1 MNLQQCL
8 DFFVWDAEDTAVPLR
23 PRLKRFEWRIRLLEV
38 LHAAQQRKNADLA
51 ARQIQGID
59 AELPRSETLDRPVP
73 VVDLRDLGRLE
84 SVRRRIMRPEASTL
98 LRELE
103 ARAGP
108 MVLARCHEIGQRL
121 AKARGDERTSLVHD
135 LRRALDR
142 VDDPSWVPSFVH
154 VKTFVTEVHIAHESA
169 ARAWLADKGYRPKRR
184 GTLRHLRAFL
194 GRLIDDGVLL
204 PEGVIA
210 VNISSVVTA

>member
-8 DFFVWDAEDTAVPLR
+8 DFFVKDAEDTAVPLR
-23 PRLKRFEWRIRLLEV
+23 PRLKRLEWRIRLLEV

-59 AELPRSETLDRPVP
+59 AELPRSETLDRTVP
-73 VVDLRDLGRLE
+73 VVELRDLGRLE
-84 SVRRRIMRPEASTL
+84 SVRRSIMWPEASTL

>member
-8 DFFVWDAEDTAVPLR
+8 DFFVEDAEDTAVPLR

>member
-8 DFFVWDAEDTAVPLR
+8 DFFVTDAEDTAVPLR
-23 PRLKRFEWRIRLLEV
+23 PRLKRFEWRIRLLEI

-98 LRELE
+98 LSELE

-154 VKTFVTEVHIAHESA
+154 VKTFITEVRFGNEPA
-169 ARAWLADKGYRPKRR
+169 AREWLADHGYKPKRR
-184 GTLRHLRAFL
+184 GRDRHLRAFL
-194 GRLIDDGVLL
+194 EKLIETGVSL
-204 PEGVIA
+204 PAGVISVRA
-210 VNISSVVTA
+210 SSVVTA

>member
-8 DFFVWDAEDTAVPLR
+8 DFFVKDAEDTAVPLR
-23 PRLKRFEWRIRLLEV
+23 PRLKRFERRIRLLEV

-51 ARQIQGID
+51 ARQIHGID
-59 AELPRSETLDRPVP
+59 AELPSSETLDQPVS
-73 VVDLRDLGRLE
+73 VVALRDLGRLE
-84 SVRRRIMRPEASTL
+84 FVRRRIMEPEASEL
-98 LRELE
+98 AHELE
-103 ARAGP
+103 VDARR
-108 MVLARCHEIGQRL
+108 MVHSRCREVAQRIG
-121 AKARGDERTSLVHD
+121 KARGEQRAALNQEL
-135 LRRALDR
+135 LRILDR
-142 VDDPSWVPSFVH
+142 VGDRSWVPPFIH
-154 VKTFVTEVHIAHESA
+154 VKTFVTEVHIANESA

-194 GRLIDDGVLL
+194 GRLIDDRVPL

>member
-8 DFFVWDAEDTAVPLR
+8 DFFVEDAEDTAVPLR

-154 VKTFVTEVHIAHESA
+154 VKTFVTEVHIANESA

>member
-8 DFFVWDAEDTAVPLR
+8 DFFVEDAEDTAVPLR

-184 GTLRHLRAFL
+184 GTLRHLRALL
-194 GRLIDDGVLL
+194 GRLIDDRVPL